1 MFNSKNTV
9 MKTLRKKL
17 LFSIA
22 FVVGTIVAFS
32 QTTENSYVVN
42 QEVAIGGSSLFY
54 VPISGVPNGA
64 TITNVEAKF
73 DYIAYGVVQ
82 NYVSCRFNKDSDPGT
97 GGGVVLV
104 SLGNLPPGNPGTF
117 GYYSFSNWNGQTGIN
132 TNYYFRFSLASGSPY
147 TCTINNIYVRVT
159 YIQPSLAITAPN
171 GGETWY
177 VGTDYTITWNSSDVT
192 GNIQIDLYKN
202 DSNILQLAANAPNT
216 GTYPFN
222 PPGTLTDGSDYKIGI
237 SAMSGTVSDFSDN
250 NFTIISQATP
260 TLTVTA
266 PNGGETW
273 YVGTDVTSKQIC
285 CIFGK

>member
-1 MFNSKNTV
+1 

-104 SLGNLPPGNPGTF
+104 S
-117 GYYSFSNWNGQTGIN
+117 
-132 TNYYFRFSLASGSPY
+132 RKLASRKS
-147 TCTINNIYVRVT
+147 
-159 YIQPSLAITAPN
+159 
-171 GGETWY
+171 WY
-177 VGTDYTITWNSSDVT
+177 LRLLFLLKLEWANR
-192 GNIQIDLYKN
+192 YK
-202 DSNILQLAANAPNT
+202 
-216 GTYPFN
+216 Y
-222 PPGTLTDGSDYKIGI
+222 
-237 SAMSGTVSDFSDN
+237 
-250 NFTIISQATP
+250 
-260 TLTVTA
+260 
-266 PNGGETW
+266 
-273 YVGTDVTSKQIC
+273 
-285 CIFGK
+285 